1 MMFSIY
7 LKHNICS
14 SVVQPFKNQ
23 WGYLNVLGL
32 SEVYNKHI
40 KWATT
45 QFTLAFFVTWKI
57 LNYAKSPIDIE
68 IQPEVRTI
76 LEINTSKIFVLR
88 PQTYF
93 VIPVQCDTH
102 NVDIS
107 IGLNLN
113 IKCHIIISKFSITWM
128 RKHCIQYNLMNLSGF
143 KVIEKWGFVI
153 LSLIHWCS
161 VDVVKL
167 WQLPTKYFSEWWSV
181 MHLVNFGQSTMQMNP
196 LFRGSLSN
204 NCVGVACN

>member
-1 MMFSIY
+1 MFSIY
-7 LKHNICS
+7 LKHNIS
-14 SVVQPFKNQ
+14 SSIVQPFRNQ

-68 IQPEVRTI
+68 IQPGVRTI

-128 RKHCIQYNLMNLSGF
+128 RKHGIQYNLMNLPGLRMINMMWFFIFAS
-143 KVIEKWGFVI
+143 
-153 LSLIHWCS
+153 
-161 VDVVKL
+161 D
-167 WQLPTKYFSEWWSV
+167 
-181 MHLVNFGQSTMQMNP
+181 
-196 LFRGSLSN
+196 
-204 NCVGVACN
+204 